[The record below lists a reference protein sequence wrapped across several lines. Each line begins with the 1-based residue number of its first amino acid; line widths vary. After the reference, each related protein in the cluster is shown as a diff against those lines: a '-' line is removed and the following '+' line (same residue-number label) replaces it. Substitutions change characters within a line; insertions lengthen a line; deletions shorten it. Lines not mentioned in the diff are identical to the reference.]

1 MLMFLSVHVTRV
13 LFLVL
18 VGNFTLTMGFY
29 WSYTLLLKSPVLM
42 RSCSI
47 DCFQHTTLSLG
58 FFVLV
63 FWQSVKVSAKITCL
77 YNKERKPV
85 AMVMVTKA
93 AMLFLLRSAM
103 WTYFVYNSAVQ
114 LVPTDNMRP
123 KLHDEYTRHQWLK
136 G

>member
-1 MLMFLSVHVTRV
+1 MLMLLSVHVTRV

-18 VGNFTLTMGFY
+18 AGNFALTMGFY

-42 RSCSI
+42 HSCSI

-58 FFVLV
+58 LFVLV
-63 FWQSVKVSAKITCL
+63 FWQTVKVSAKITCL

-85 AMVMVTKA
+85 AMVMVTKP
-93 AMLFLLRSAM
+93 AMLFLLRSVM
-103 WTYFVYNSAVQ
+103 WTYFIYNSAVQ
-114 LVPTDNMRP
+114 LAPTDNMWP